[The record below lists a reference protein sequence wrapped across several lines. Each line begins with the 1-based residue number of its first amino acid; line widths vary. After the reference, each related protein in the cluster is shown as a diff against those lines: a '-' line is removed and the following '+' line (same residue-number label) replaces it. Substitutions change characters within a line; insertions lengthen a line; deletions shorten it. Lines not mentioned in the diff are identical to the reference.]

1 MAKFDWRYITIG
13 ILRLVQSYDV
23 ILLKYYSQ
31 NELQRKNMKSS
42 SCYENHNC
50 DSILSVLNDKKSD
63 CDSNAC

>member
-31 NELQRKNMKSS
+31 NKLHGISIYGKRKLRIQSKDIHIFCRMNGNNKWQ
-42 SCYENHNC
+42 
-50 DSILSVLNDKKSD
+50 
-63 CDSNAC
+63 

>member
-31 NELQRKNMKSS
+31 NKLHGIKRKLRIQLKDIHIFCRMNGNNKWQ
-42 SCYENHNC
+42 
-50 DSILSVLNDKKSD
+50 
-63 CDSNAC
+63 